1 MMKFLL
7 LLTISVGVSCL
18 GLFMHNTFFSSQVF
32 AGSHKVKKS
41 TSGYLHD
48 PYYYDYEELDLIK
61 RNDKT
66 ITASNKLKSRSTFS
80 KFEESSVNSK
90 SPDSSVSRDKKYARS
105 LSTNP
110 FQEVV
115 PFEIFMVL
123 KNISAVDTFELFIK
137 PVVENFLRESLP
149 SVLPSYVKNSI
160 SVRLEDVDRP
170 ISDRKTLG
178 DGTAGST
185 SETTTDEGNALL
197 LQAKLNVSYVIET
210 GSDLSLL
217 ILKKLTLATFFQHN
231 LMFMNKFRE
240 VMLEDESCYVQT
252 SDSPF

>member
-1 MMKFLL
+1 MDFLL
-7 LLTISVGVSCL
+7 LLTTSVGVSCL
-18 GLFMHNTFFSSQVF
+18 GLFMHDTFFNSQVF
-32 AGSHKVKKS
+32 VGSHSVKKS

-48 PYYYDYEELDLIK
+48 PYYYDYEELDFIK

-66 ITASNKLKSRSTFS
+66 ITASNKLKSRITPS

-90 SPDSSVSRDKKYARS
+90 SPASSVSRDKKYARS
-105 LSTNP
+105 LSTNA
-110 FQEVV
+110 FEEVV
-115 PFEIFMVL
+115 PFEEVVSFEIFMLL
-123 KNISAVDTFELFIK
+123 KDIISDVDTFKLFIK
-137 PVVENFLRESLP
+137 PVVENFLSESLP
-149 SVLPSYVKNSI
+149 SVLASYVKDSV
-160 SVRLEDVDRP
+160 SVRLEDV
-170 ISDRKTLG
+170 G
-178 DGTAGST
+178 AGTAGST
-185 SETTTDEGNALL
+185 TETTTDEGNALL

-240 VMLEDESCYVQT
+240 VMLEDESCYVKT